1 MNAPAFGRP
10 LPVDSLLHRR
20 DPTIKL
26 AVVLVVCLAITA
38 VVDPITPT
46 ALYLLTWPAA
56 LLAGRIPVVTL
67 LRAHIPFVAFAF
79 SLLLVNATTRDG
91 APIARVL
98 ALDITSEGLTI
109 GAGLAM
115 RTLLIGIVSVTFVL
129 TTDGARLMTSL
140 HQHVRLSGRFA
151 YAVLAGYRLLEQLPE
166 TWQTI
171 RAAQAVR
178 DPRRRERTG
187 RDHRGRTV
195 GPSTRPRALAHAAF
209 TLLVTSL
216 RRGERMSI
224 ALETRG
230 LGAGRRTIA
239 APSDLRPADAVLAV
253 VALGALALVLG
264 VSAHLGVLRG
274 LGELGVFG

>member
-20 DPTIKL
+20 DPTVKL
-26 AVVLVVCLAITA
+26 LVVLVVCLAITA

-46 ALYLLTWPAA
+46 ALYLLTWPVA
-56 LLAGRIPVVTL
+56 LLAARIPAATL
-67 LRAHIPFVAFAF
+67 LRAHVPFVAFAF
-79 SLLLVNATTRDG
+79 SLLLVNATTREG
-91 APIARVL
+91 ATIARVL
-98 ALDITSEGLTI
+98 GLDITAEGVTI

-129 TTDGARLMTSL
+129 TTDGARLMTSM
-140 HQHVRLSGRFA
+140 HQHLHLSGRFA
-151 YAVLAGYRLLEQLPE
+151 YAVLAGYRLLEQLPQ

-178 DPRRRERTG
+178 DPRRREQARRESGT
-187 RDHRGRTV
+187 R
-195 GPSTRPRALAHAAF
+195 GPSARPRALAQAAF

-239 APSDLRPADAVLAV
+239 APSDLRAGDAVLAV
-253 VALGALALVLG
+253 VALGTLTLVLG
-264 VSAHLGVLRG
+264 ISWHLGVLRG